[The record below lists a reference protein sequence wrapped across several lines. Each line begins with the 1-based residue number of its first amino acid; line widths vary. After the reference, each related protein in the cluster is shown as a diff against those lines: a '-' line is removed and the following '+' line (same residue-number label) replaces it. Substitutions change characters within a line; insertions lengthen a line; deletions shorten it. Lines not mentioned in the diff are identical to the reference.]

1 LLNYNI
7 FCDEQVNI
15 SHLILQ
21 ENLLAMIER
30 VDHAGK
36 TRWSYEMSDSHKMSC
51 NDTTHLHL
59 NILDDIPMNKNSV
72 KYDFAHCMKYFK
84 RY

>member
-7 FCDEQVNI
+7 YCDKQVNMG
-15 SHLILQ
+15 HLIWQ

-36 TRWSYEMSDSHKMSC
+36 TRC
-51 NDTTHLHL
+51 
-59 NILDDIPMNKNSV
+59 
-72 KYDFAHCMKYFK
+72 
-84 RY
+84 

>member
-7 FCDEQVNI
+7 FCDDQVNI

-36 TRWSYEMSDSHKMSC
+36 TRCQILMKCQVLIKCLAM
-51 NDTTHLHL
+51 TLHICIWIYWTIFQWIR
-59 NILDDIPMNKNSV
+59 IL
-72 KYDFAHCMKYFK
+72 
-84 RY
+84 